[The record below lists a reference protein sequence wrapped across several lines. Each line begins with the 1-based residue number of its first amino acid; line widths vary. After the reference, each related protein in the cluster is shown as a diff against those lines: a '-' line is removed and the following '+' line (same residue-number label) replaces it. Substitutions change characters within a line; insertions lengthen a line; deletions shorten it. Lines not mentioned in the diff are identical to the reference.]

1 MPLFGGLYHPGGKFP
16 DEATLSA
23 RSTGHNSSS
32 YLNNSLDFIQLRLKL
47 SLSPSLERSVIL
59 KTECLFIE

>member
-1 MPLFGGLYHPGGKFP
+1 MPFFGGLHQPGGKFP
-16 DEATLSA
+16 DEARST